1 MAFHPGSYGP
11 GFFYGFLN
19 FMKKQSILILVLLLA
34 CVGVGLS
41 TVLRNA
47 ALFQSAKHTHARP
60 IFPSAFPQRIICAAP
75 NIVETIYA
83 LGEER
88 RIVGISDFVTY
99 PPEALKIVSVGG
111 MIDPNFERILQ
122 LQPDLVIIQGAMQKH
137 RDFCDEKKIPLLRVD
152 MESIDSIFEGI
163 RSIGLAIGCL
173 EKAEQLIQEK
183 KKILDEIRQKASFA
197 QNKPSVFIC
206 LGRRAGSLASI
217 FTVHPAS
224 FVDELVTIAGGSNI
238 FGDVKGR
245 YPQISKEALLQRN
258 PEIILELHP
267 GEELSTEGAKTLK
280 ADWNAM
286 PGLSVAA
293 SGRIFVV
300 TDDYL
305 LVSGPRLSETARRL
319 YEILHG
325 ADQPEAN
332 PMK

>member
-1 MAFHPGSYGP
+1 MGR
-11 GFFYGFLN
+11 GFFMDFG
-19 FMKKQSILILVLLLA
+19 FMKKQSAVIVFFMLA
-34 CVGVGLS
+34 SLGIGLS
-41 TVLRNA
+41 AVLRNA
-47 ALFQSAKHTHARP
+47 TFFHSEKKAHDRFINP
-60 IFPSAFPQRIICAAP
+60 PSFPQRIICAAP

-83 LGEER
+83 LGEEK

-137 RDFCDEKKIPLLRVD
+137 RDFCEEKKIPLLRVD

-163 RSIGLAIGCL
+163 RSIGETIGCR
-173 EKAEQLIQEK
+173 EKAEQLIRK
-183 KKILDEIRQKASFA
+183 KKNILDEIRQKTLLDPRR
-197 QNKPSVFIC
+197 PSVFIC

-224 FVDELVTIAGGSNI
+224 FVDELLTIAGGSNI

-267 GEELSTEGAKTLK
+267 GEELSVEGVKTLK
-280 ADWNAM
+280 EDWRAM

-293 SGRIFVV
+293 SGQIYVV

-305 LVSGPRLSETARRL
+305 LVSGPRLSETAERL
-319 YEILHG
+319 YNLLHG
-325 ADQPEAN
+325 ADSSTAN
-332 PMK
+332 PRK